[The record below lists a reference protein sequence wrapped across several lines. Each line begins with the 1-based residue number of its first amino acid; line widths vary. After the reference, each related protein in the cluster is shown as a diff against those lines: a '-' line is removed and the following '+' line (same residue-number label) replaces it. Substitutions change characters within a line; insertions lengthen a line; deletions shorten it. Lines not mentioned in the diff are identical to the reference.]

1 MQTRIAPTI
10 TSTIAALA
18 LTFLAAQPA
27 LAIEPGTLAEDWT
40 RQTIDGE
47 TRTLSEQV
55 KSRPQVMFFWASWCP
70 FCKAMMPHLQSIKLE
85 YGDEI
90 DILSVNFREDGDP
103 LVVLREGDYDFIMIP
118 DADDVAELYDV
129 YGTPGVLL
137 VDGNRRIQFDL
148 RNVQRPAA
156 NEDNQPAN
164 RGVASRRLA
173 SYWAAELRKAI
184 REL

>member
-1 MQTRIAPTI
+1 MTRRFAHTFIALFL
-10 TSTIAALA
+10 SLA
-18 LTFLAAQPA
+18 VAQPA
-27 LAIEPGTLAEDWT
+27 LAIEPGTLAADWT
-40 RQTIDGE
+40 RQTVDGN
-47 TRTLSEQV
+47 TLTLSEQV
-55 KSRPQVMFFWASWCP
+55 QSRPQVLFFWASWCP
-70 FCKAMMPHLQSIKLE
+70 FCKALMPHLQSIKLE

-103 LVVLREGDYDFIMIP
+103 LAVLREGDYDFIMIP

-137 VDGNRRIQFDL
+137 VDGDRRIQFDL

-173 SYWAAELRKAI
+173 AFWAAELRKAI

>member
-1 MQTRIAPTI
+1 MYRRFAH
-10 TSTIAALA
+10 
-18 LTFLAAQPA
+18 TFLALVLSLALAHPA

-40 RQTIDGE
+40 RDTIDGE
-47 TRTLSEQV
+47 SLTLSEQV
-55 KSRPQVMFFWASWCP
+55 QSRPQVLFFWASWCP
-70 FCKAMMPHLQSIKLE
+70 FCKALMPHLQSIKLE
-85 YGDEI
+85 YGDDI

-103 LVVLREGDYDFIMIP
+103 LAVLREGDYDFIMIP

-137 VDGNRRIQFDL
+137 VDGDRRIQFDL

-156 NEDNQPAN
+156 NEDNKPAN

-173 SYWAAELRKAI
+173 AYWAAELRKAI
-184 REL
+184 RAL